1 MNVKQRNTMKPK
13 RLLFARC
20 RYLCVEVLW
29 RKERYKPGIALN
41 KAWGWTI
48 TISRFC
54 VFVYR
59 LAKHTHTLQR
69 REKEPLIADWV
80 PAIRQPEWRL
90 EFGKH
95 LRSVRDRK
103 PLLVQST

>member
-1 MNVKQRNTMKPK
+1 MKEKQRNTMKPK
-13 RLLFARC
+13 RLVFARF

-29 RKERYKPGIALN
+29 RKERYKPGIVFN

-69 REKEPLIADWV
+69 RENGSVLADYV

-95 LRSVRDRK
+95 IRRMRDRK
-103 PLLVQST
+103 PLLVQGT